1 MGKIVRTVCQG
12 CHPECGVLVQVE
24 NGKVTKIKGDPKHP
38 FSRGAICKKGREYYK
53 FTYHPD
59 RVKYP
64 LKRAGNKGEG
74 KWETISW
81 EQALT
86 EIATKVTEIRGR
98 YGPFSNGVMHGTGP
112 KASAPASHLLANA
125 LGTPNVVSVD
135 LHICM
140 VPAKVGEIF
149 TYGES
154 ITMEQGPD
162 YLASKCILVCGANP
176 LVSHLPRGIDILEA
190 KQKHQAKLIV
200 IDPRLTT
207 LASKADLWL
216 QVRPGTDGAL
226 ILAFINVI
234 IAERLYDKKFVDEW
248 CHGFDPLASW
258 IQEYTPEKAEAIT
271 WIPAK
276 KIRAAAR
283 MYATTRPAS
292 LHQRV
297 AVNQNISSTQ
307 TSRALAVLI
316 AITGN
321 LDVPGGNLFLTPM
334 KGFIPESPYKIDQE
348 IEEKRIGSLEYPL
361 ISGPEAPWKFVHGG
375 LAIEAMLTD
384 KPYPFKS
391 LFCFGGNPVM
401 VMPDTKKVWE
411 ALKKLELFVI
421 LDFFITPTAELAD
434 YILPAATWL
443 ERDEL
448 CHIPYTNLIAARQKA
463 IEPLCDCR
471 DDTTIV
477 LQLVQKIPW
486 ADKKFMPW
494 NSSDERNHY
503 RVRGMGMTFDELKE
517 MGYLSVAPQYKK
529 YEQEGF
535 RTPTRKV
542 ELYSTIFK
550 KHGYD
555 PLPTY
560 TEPPHSPLSS
570 PELMKEYPFI
580 LITGARYM
588 EYYHSQGRHI
598 PSLRKHMPDPEIE
611 LHPDTAKKENLDN
624 GDWVW
629 VETPQVKGER
639 VRFKVKL
646 TAGIDPRVVH
656 AAHAWWYPEKP
667 APEHGCFESNINVV
681 LTDDP
686 PREAICGSVPM
697 RGTLCKIY
705 KECLALK

>member
-1 MGKIVRTVCQG
+1 MEKIVRTVCQG
-12 CHPECGVLVQVE
+12 CHPECGVLVHVKDE
-24 NGKVTKIKGDPKHP
+24 KVTKIEGDPKHP
-38 FSRGAICKKGREYYK
+38 FSRGSICQKGREYYK

-59 RVKYP
+59 RVKHP
-64 LKRAGNKGEG
+64 LKRAGNKAEG
-74 KWETISW
+74 RWKRISW

-86 EIATKVTEIRGR
+86 EIAARVTEIRDK
-98 YGPFSNGVMHGTGP
+98 YGPLSNGVMHGTGP
-112 KASAPASHLLANA
+112 RASPLASRLLANA

-140 VPAKVGEIF
+140 VPAKVGDILTF
-149 TYGES
+149 GES
-154 ITMEQGPD
+154 ITLEPGPD
-162 YLASKCILVCGANP
+162 YLASKCILVCGGNP
-176 LVSHLPRGIDILEA
+176 LVSHLPRGMDILEA

-226 ILAFINVI
+226 ILALINVI
-234 IAERLYDKKFVDEW
+234 ISEKLYDKEFVDKW
-248 CHGFDPLASW
+248 CHGFDKLASRV
-258 IQEYTPEKAEAIT
+258 QEYTPEKAEKIT
-271 WIPAK
+271 WIPAD

-283 MYATTRPAS
+283 MYATTKPAS

-307 TSRALAVLI
+307 TSRALAILI
-316 AITGN
+316 ALTGN
-321 LDVPGGNLFLTPM
+321 IDVAGGNLFPTHM
-334 KGFIPESPYKIDQE
+334 KGLIPESPYE
-348 IEEKRIGSLEYPL
+348 IGRELDEKRIGSQEYPL
-361 ISGPEAPWKFVHGG
+361 ISGPEAPWKFVHGA

-411 ALKKLELFVI
+411 ALKKLELFVV
-421 LDFFITPTAELAD
+421 LDFFITPSGELAD

-443 ERDEL
+443 ERDDL
-448 CHIPYTNLIAARQKA
+448 CHGSYTNLIAARQKS
-463 IEPLCDCR
+463 IEPLFECW
-471 DDTTIV
+471 DDTKIV
-477 LQLVQKIPW
+477 LGLIRKIPW
-486 ADKKFMPW
+486 ADKKFIPW
-494 NSSDERNHY
+494 NNIDERNNY
-503 RVRGMGMTFDELKE
+503 RVKGMGMTFDDLKE
-517 MGYLSVAPQYKK
+517 KGYVSVAPQYKK
-529 YEQEGF
+529 YGQNGF
-535 RTPTRKV
+535 RTPTGKV
-542 ELYSTIFK
+542 ELYSTVFE

-560 TEPPHSPLSS
+560 IEPPESPLSS
-570 PELMKEYPFI
+570 PELMKEYPLI
-580 LITGARYM
+580 LTTGARYM
-588 EYYHSQGRHI
+588 EYYHSQGHHI
-598 PSLRKHMPDPEIE
+598 PSLRKRVPYPEIE
-611 LHPDTAKKENLDN
+611 IHPDTAKKENVKD

-639 VRFKVKL
+639 VRFKVRV
-646 TAGIDPRVVH
+646 TSGIDARVVH

-681 LTDDP
+681 LTDDS

-705 KECLALK
+705 KE